1 MEQQALTIDHPKRH
15 TRDEMNLAEFPLTL
29 LSTRSDPKIKT
40 LEFKDQVKSKNGD
53 VINREW
59 TITGADKFGL
69 PTASDDEVL
78 IGLLKLSVDQGFED
92 RKVYFT
98 RYELLK
104 ALQWTTEGRSY
115 KRLMNALDRLSG
127 VRIKAKNAFFDNSS
141 KTHSTVNFG
150 IIDAYE
156 INDGRDSSGQ
166 ERASFFLWSEVLYKS
181 FQVGYIKKLDLG
193 FYLALESAVS
203 KRLFRYLD
211 KHFWYKS
218 KLTIAVFTLA
228 HEKLGISRN
237 YKYLSSIRQQ
247 IDPALDELVA
257 AGFLEGYAYQ
267 GRGDDAEITISAKS
281 STPRYLEPKAGQK
294 TPTEVSGAAPQMDNL
309 EEKRKFIQRALEDR
323 GLKAMQSARLIK
335 DFGHVFLDKAYKIIE
350 HFDELIHSG
359 SKLVSRSPVG
369 FLYRAIENPDRFM
382 LPGEETKKS
391 QENLFGGSSN
401 HSKVVGQ
408 KVVGQPARSDGN
420 PTEKTEAKS
429 DKRAQY
435 LMARKA
441 EAKALR
447 AKAEQGVLTKIRS
460 EVEVALAKFKANIS
474 DKNFQEAVEH
484 ALEERLLDLF
494 AFPSYEEWVR
504 G

>member
-40 LEFKDQVKSKNGD
+40 LEFKDQIKSKNGD

-257 AGFLEGYAYQ
+257 AGFLEGYGYQ

-281 STPRYLEPKAGQK
+281 TTPRYLEPKGGQRA
-294 TPTEVSGAAPQMDNL
+294 TVEGPTVIPQSDNL
-309 EEKRKFIQRALEDR
+309 EEKRTFIQRALEDR
-323 GLKAMQSARLIK
+323 GLKAMQAARLIK
-335 DFGHVFLDKAYKIIE
+335 DFGHVLLDKSYKILE
-350 HFDELIHSG
+350 HFDELVHSQ

-369 FLYRAIENPDRFM
+369 FLYRAIENPERFV
-382 LPGEETKKS
+382 LPGEEPKKS
-391 QENLFGGSSN
+391 QENLFGGASN
-401 HSKVVGQ
+401 LSKAQVKPVVSESEL
-408 KVVGQPARSDGN
+408 AA
-420 PTEKTEAKS
+420 KTEQKA

-447 AKAEQGVLTKIRS
+447 AKAEEGVLEKIRS

-474 DKNFQEAVEH
+474 EKNFQEAIEH
-484 ALEERLLDLF
+484 ALEERLLNLF
-494 AFPSYEEWVR
+494 AFPNYEEWVR

>member
-1 MEQQALTIDHPKRH
+1 MLQQEIGIEYPRRH

-40 LEFKDQVKSKNGD
+40 LEFKDQIRTKTGEA
-53 VINREW
+53 INREW

-127 VRIKAKNAFFDNSS
+127 VRIKATNAFFDNSS

-156 INDGRDSSGQ
+156 INDGRDTMGQ
-166 ERASFFLWSEVLYKS
+166 ERASFFLWSEVLFKS
-181 FQVGYIKKLDLG
+181 FQVGYIKKLDLT
-193 FYLALESAVS
+193 FYLALESAIS

-218 KLTIAVFTLA
+218 RIVMKVFTLA

-237 YKYLSSIRQQ
+237 YRYLSSIRQQ
-247 IDPALDELVA
+247 IDPALDELVK
-257 AGFLEGYAYQ
+257 AGFLENYSYQ
-267 GRGDDAEITISAKS
+267 GRGDDTEVCIVSRS
-281 STPRYLEPKAGQK
+281 GVPRSIDNK
-294 TPTEVSGAAPQMDNL
+294 TPEAHADKLIAVSSKDDVDS
-309 EEKRKFIQRALEDR
+309 KRKSLQRALEDR
-323 GLKAMQSARLIK
+323 GLKAIQAERLLK
-335 DFGHVFLDKAYKIIE
+335 EYGHVLLDKVARIIE
-350 HFDELIHSG
+350 HFDELVGSR

-369 FLYRAIENPDRFM
+369 FLYRAVETPERFV
-382 LPGEETKKS
+382 LPGDDATVKPQAELFTQKIEPKVSEPKIDLLANYLVARKK
-391 QENLFGGSSN
+391 
-401 HSKVVGQ
+401 
-408 KVVGQPARSDGN
+408 
-420 PTEKTEAKS
+420 EAK
-429 DKRAQY
+429 
-435 LMARKA
+435 
-441 EAKALR
+441 ELR
-447 AKAEQGVLTKIRS
+447 EKVEVPVLKKVRG
-460 EVEVALAKFKANIS
+460 EVEIALSKFRANIS
-474 DKNFQEAVEH
+474 EKNFEEAVEH
-484 ALEERLLDLF
+484 AIEERLLTLF
-494 AFPSYEEWVR
+494 AFPSYEEWVSQR
-504 G
+504 MNKAA